1 MSAGTLKVI
10 GVLCLVACAV
20 LLFVAWE
27 RNRTNANN
35 VAAMNQMNQRMHRSP
50 LGEMMPRSPLGGGQM
65 RPAMPAA
72 TKYALVFAVVA
83 AAGGIACLV
92 YASRQ
97 PRPGPN
103 ASP

>member
-1 MSAGTLKVI
+1 MPAGTLKVI

-27 RNRTNANN
+27 RHRTNAGN
-35 VAAMNQMNQRMHRSP
+35 VQAMNEMSKAMRRSP
-50 LGEMMPRSPLGGGQM
+50 LGRMMPNSPMGDVQV
-65 RPAMPAA
+65 RPAMPPA
-72 TKYALVFAVVA
+72 TKYALLFAVLA
-83 AAGGIACLV
+83 AAGGIACLI

>member
-1 MSAGTLKVI
+1 MPAGTLKVI

-27 RNRTNANN
+27 RHRTNAGN
-35 VAAMNQMNQRMHRSP
+35 VQAMN
-50 LGEMMPRSPLGGGQM
+50 EMMRRSPLGGMTPRSPMGDVEM

-72 TKYALVFAVVA
+72 TKYALLFAVLAAVA
-83 AAGGIACLV
+83 GIVCLM

-97 PRPGPN
+97 PQPGPN